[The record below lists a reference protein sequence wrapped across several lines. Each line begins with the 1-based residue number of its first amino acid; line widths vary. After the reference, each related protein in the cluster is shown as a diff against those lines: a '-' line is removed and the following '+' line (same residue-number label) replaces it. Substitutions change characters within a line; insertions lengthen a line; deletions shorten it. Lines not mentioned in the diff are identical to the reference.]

1 MGAGSCSIC
10 AARKGCSAF
19 WAEVQT
25 EQLWYNQQPCSPR
38 EGCGQVP
45 MAMAFSRCAPLTPCP
60 TCASLQLPEAHC
72 GFSQTFLV
80 CGSSRVLGTSRTKA
94 TLERD
99 LAHPEAGVR
108 QVPATIPLPT
118 PPSPGTGQ
126 PGCQEHLQR
135 KERPR
140 EKWKAACCLSQ
151 SPRNEAVLSPPSE
164 PHNHSIT
171 ACPLTHLHEQQ
182 QPPAWLLS
190 LPR

>member
-1 MGAGSCSIC
+1 MRWETAPGLGSEGPGVGAGSCSIC

-45 MAMAFSRCAPLTPCP
+45 MAMAFSRCPPLTPCP
-60 TCASLQLPEAHC
+60 TCASLQLPGAHC

-108 QVPATIPLPT
+108 QVPATILLPNT
-118 PPSPGTGQ
+118 PISRHG
-126 PGCQEHLQR
+126 
-135 KERPR
+135 
-140 EKWKAACCLSQ
+140 
-151 SPRNEAVLSPPSE
+151 
-164 PHNHSIT
+164 
-171 ACPLTHLHEQQ
+171 
-182 QPPAWLLS
+182 PAWLSRTLTEEGKTQRKVESS
-190 LPR
+190 LLLEPKSKE